1 MTSMGVAAARL
12 LVVVLVGLGRLRG
25 PACGLPAC
33 RPRAPAFPSPCPR
46 RSYQCYLRDAH
57 ARLLDDLERSH
68 REGVKF
74 GCKLVRG
81 EAREARGLGAR
92 GLGARGQ
99 PWCGPLLGRHQ
110 RPLAELQLRLA
121 LSWPQAAAAWQP
133 SSAAAAAGGTTAPAA
148 CQAPSSRPVPPP
160 RLPTGAYM
168 HLERARASQ
177 LGYQSPVWDTLE
189 QTHSCYDSSVAA
201 MLRAVAERGAEV
213 MVASHNQRSVEL
225 AVGGMARLGL
235 EPRGSGGCGCGWAVV
250 LGGGLV
256 RRGLLARLCA
266 GSWPAAVVT
275 ACCLLA
281 VCGASFSRLPADLA
295 CRRLLWPAHG
305 HERPADAAPGPGRL
319 QGLQVG
325 GGQCVARQCCWW
337 PGIHAPH
344 GALPVQLCSNAGQRN
359 CHWLI
364 AAAPRPP
371 APVPA
376 PSMCSYAPSP
386 PSPAACAPPAAP
398 AGTCR
403 TGLCSW

>member
-1 MTSMGVAAARL
+1 
-12 LVVVLVGLGRLRG
+12 
-25 PACGLPAC
+25 
-33 RPRAPAFPSPCPR
+33 
-46 RSYQCYLRDAH
+46 
-57 ARLLDDLERSH
+57 
-68 REGVKF
+68 
-74 GCKLVRG
+74 
-81 EAREARGLGAR
+81 
-92 GLGARGQ
+92 
-99 PWCGPLLGRHQ
+99 
-110 RPLAELQLRLA
+110 
-121 LSWPQAAAAWQP
+121 
-133 SSAAAAAGGTTAPAA
+133 
-148 CQAPSSRPVPPP
+148 
-160 RLPTGAYM
+160 M

-177 LGYQSPVWDTLE
+177 LGYQSPVWGTLE

-201 MLRAVAERGAEV
+201 MLRVVAERGAEV

-256 RRGLLARLCA
+256 RRGLLARVCA

-281 VCGASFSRLPADLA
+281 VCGASCCRLPADLA

-325 GGQCVARQCCWW
+325 GGQCVALAVLLVAWHPRSWRRL
-337 PGIHAPH
+337 
-344 GALPVQLCSNAGQRN
+344 ALQLGSNAGQRSRD
-359 CHWLI
+359 WLI

-371 APVPA
+371 APAPA